1 MAEDR
6 STDLRARALEV
17 VEAEKYLVLGTV
29 SPAGE
34 PWTCPVWFAH
44 DGLDRFY
51 WLSRPHRAHSVNLEQ
66 QSRVSFVVFDSSQPT
81 GVGLAVYAAADARV
95 VPDDDLDRALAIV
108 SPRSTAH
115 GGKPWDRARIEPI
128 PLELYEA
135 VPVEL
140 WLNPGEGSDERLR
153 VPDA

>member
-1 MAEDR
+1 MTTDQPI
-6 STDLRARALEV
+6 DLRARALEV

-44 DGLDRFY
+44 EGLDRFL
-51 WLSRPHRAHSVNLEQ
+51 WLSRPYREHSVNLAA
-66 QSRVSFVVFDSSQPT
+66 QSRVSFVVFDSRQPT
-81 GVGLAVYAAADARV
+81 GVGLAVYASADARV

-108 SPRSTAH
+108 SPRSVAH
-115 GGKPWDRARIEPI
+115 GGKPWDRERIEPI

-140 WLNPGEGSDERLR
+140 WLNPGEGTDIRER